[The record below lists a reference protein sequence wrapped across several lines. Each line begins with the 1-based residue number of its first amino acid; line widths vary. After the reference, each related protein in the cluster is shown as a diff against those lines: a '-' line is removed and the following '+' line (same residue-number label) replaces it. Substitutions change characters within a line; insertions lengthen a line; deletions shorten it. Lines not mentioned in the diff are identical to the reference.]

1 MARWYAPLMTLEP
14 TSRCPHCGAET
25 AVRPD
30 PVFAF
35 ACTACGGPRL
45 EHHVQD
51 TQARAAADRN
61 LVLAKTAAERPSWA
75 ARVALVAVVASNL
88 LLMAA
93 ILQGARPTLL
103 GGLITI
109 MSWANV
115 FFLIRGR
122 YARQAA
128 RAKPHL
134 EAARLVSGQSTK
146 EEAEE
151 EAPHVRVA
159 EAPEVEEPEL
169 DERALFQSDLD
180 DFDARLRAA
189 ELRAEKQK

>member
-1 MARWYAPLMTLEP
+1 MTLDP
-14 TSRCPHCGAET
+14 TSHCPHCGGET

-51 TQARAAADRN
+51 TQVRAAAERE
-61 LVLAKTAAERPSWA
+61 LVLAKAAAERPSWA
-75 ARVALVAVVASNL
+75 ARIALVAVVASNL

-122 YARQAA
+122 YGRQAA

-134 EAARLVSGQSTK
+134 EAARRVSGQTR
-146 EEAEE
+146 E
-151 EAPHVRVA
+151 EAPSDEDVRVRVSPAA
-159 EAPEVEEPEL
+159 EPEEPEL

-189 ELRAEKQK
+189 ELRAQKEK

>member
-1 MARWYAPLMTLEP
+1 MPLEP
-14 TSRCPHCGAET
+14 SFPCPHCGAQT

-45 EHHVQD
+45 ERHVQD
-51 TQARAAADRN
+51 TQVRAAADRN
-61 LVLAKTAAERPSWA
+61 LVLAKAAAERPSWA
-75 ARVALVAVVASNL
+75 ARLALVAVVASNL

-103 GGLITI
+103 GGLITL

-122 YARQAA
+122 YARQAS

-134 EAARLVSGQSTK
+134 EAARLVSGQAAK
-146 EEAEE
+146 EPAPEEA
-151 EAPHVRVA
+151 AHVRIA
-159 EAPEVEEPEL
+159 KEPELEEPEL
-169 DERALFQSDLD
+169 DDRALLQSDLD

-189 ELRAEKQK
+189 ELRASKEK

>member
-1 MARWYAPLMTLEP
+1 M
-14 TSRCPHCGAET
+14 
-25 AVRPD
+25 RPD

-45 EHHVQD
+45 EHPVQD
-51 TQARAAADRN
+51 AQARAAADRD
-61 LVLAKTAAERPSWA
+61 LVLAKAAAERPSWA
-75 ARVALVAVVASNL
+75 ARLALVAVVASNL
-88 LLMAA
+88 LLMGA

-103 GGLITI
+103 GGLVTI

-122 YARQAA
+122 YGRQAA

-134 EAARLVSGQSTK
+134 DAARRVSGQAP
-146 EEAEE
+146 EEVATS
-151 EAPHVRVA
+151 EAPRVRVA
-159 EAPEVEEPEL
+159 PEVDEPEL
-169 DERALFQSDLD
+169 DERALLESDLA

-189 ELRAEKQK
+189 ELESQKRK